1 MSSETWSRSFTPLYS
16 LCFSIVRCSKIV
28 SLSVDIEPNHDYP
41 LPEGQYYHHQI
52 IGLKVR
58 TTRGELI
65 GTVTDILPG
74 KSNDNYIVRGT
85 TGEILIP
92 AIEDVVQSIDL
103 DQKCITIEPIDG
115 LLDLNEKKPTK

>member
-1 MSSETWSRSFTPLYS
+1 MERISFIPTYN
-16 LCFSIVRCSKIV
+16 LCLSIVRCSEV
-28 SLSVDIEPNHDYP
+28 MSHSVEKEPSQDYP
-41 LPEGQYYHHQI
+41 LPEGQYYHDQI
-52 IGLKVR
+52 IGLQVR